1 MRECVMSTIS
11 KRQKSRRRLAA
22 YSFLSNI
29 SLDGTHRDTKIGI
42 YNLSLQTD
50 FLKYSSESPKSINS
64 GSQNS
69 AKKHVSVKTDP
80 QNDRLNRIA
89 ISEEKLQAYG
99 PQSSTSPRERV
110 HSFVSETKSKFL
122 NTKRKPVL
130 HERSQVQYNSVESLG
145 LCSRHTSSTLSDG
158 SCSGLEVRFYKSLRN
173 VQDDRVVLLS
183 SNKVPYLIF
192 SCLPYVRQAN
202 SRADNKQENI
212 RRRQA
217 SGNRPLSAINDEAD
231 PLNLLAALGYRLYDG
246 QEVSYSGL
254 LSSFQ
259 SNAQV
264 KYKIR
269 DTDHLSIPCPH
280 MSRCHSFDPAI
291 SNVHY
296 SKMSSS
302 PPCGFDRAMD
312 WSESKFCHHTCLV
325 TYTPNLL
332 DDPELVTGK
341 HSTVLTFSS
350 YISSIIDYVKPSD
363 LKKELNEKF
372 KERFPQIHLT
382 LSKLRSLKRE
392 MLKITHHECG
402 IDLLTVAQAYVF
414 FEKLILKMLINKHN
428 RKPCAAACLL
438 LSAKLND
445 VKGNDLKNLI
455 ERMESGFRLNH
466 RELISCEFGVLVAL
480 EFSLHLPTWEIFPHY
495 QRLLYES

>member
-1 MRECVMSTIS
+1 MSTVS

-42 YNLSLQTD
+42 YNLSLQGD
-50 FLKYSSESPKSINS
+50 FVKCNV
-64 GSQNS
+64 
-69 AKKHVSVKTDP
+69 AVKTTVNSVLP
-80 QNDRLNRIA
+80 ANINIVRKPALQHEHLNRNAVSDEI
-89 ISEEKLQAYG
+89 LQICSGQNAG
-99 PQSSTSPRERV
+99 TSPRERV

-122 NTKRKPVL
+122 SSKKKPV
-130 HERSQVQYNSVESLG
+130 HELTQAPYPSVESLG
-145 LCSRHTSSTLSDG
+145 LCSRHTSSSLSDTSYAG
-158 SCSGLEVRFYKSLRN
+158 GLEVRFCKSLRD
-173 VQDDRVVLLS
+173 VQDERIVLLS
-183 SNKVPYLIF
+183 TNRVPYIVF
-192 SCLPYVRQAN
+192 SCLPYVKQSSN
-202 SRADNKQENI
+202 SRSDFKQDGN

-217 SGNRPLSAINDEAD
+217 SGNRPLSSINDECD
-231 PLNLLAALGYRLYDG
+231 PLNLLAALGYKVLEG
-246 QEVSYSGL
+246 QEVSFSGL
-254 LSSFQ
+254 LSSI
-259 SNAQV
+259 STNAQV
-264 KYKIR
+264 KFR
-269 DTDHLSIPCPH
+269 FQDGDFLSVPCPH
-280 MSRCHSFDPAI
+280 MSRCHSFDPVA

-296 SKMSSS
+296 TKQPNS
-302 PPCGFDRAMD
+302 PPFNYDRGFE
-312 WSESKFCHHTCLV
+312 WSDSKFCHHTCLL

-341 HSTVLTFSS
+341 HNTVLTFSS

-392 MLKITHHECG
+392 MLKITHYECG

-414 FEKLILKMLINKHN
+414 FEKLILKRLINKQN

-445 VKGNDLKNLI
+445 VKGNDLKTLI
-455 ERMESGFRLNH
+455 EKMESGFRLNH
-466 RELISCEFGVLVAL
+466 KDLISCEFGVLVAL

-495 QRLLYES
+495 QRLLYEA

>member
-1 MRECVMSTIS
+1 MSTVS

-50 FLKYSSESPKSINS
+50 FLKCSVPPVKPHNPAPI
-64 GSQNS
+64 QNNI
-69 AKKHVSVKTDP
+69 KKNVLLQADL
-80 QNDRLNRIA
+80 QNERLTRIA
-89 ISEEKLQAYG
+89 VSEEKIQVVG
-99 PQSSTSPRERV
+99 CQHTGHSSRERDI
-110 HSFVSETKSKFL
+110 SFVAETKFKFL
-122 NTKRKPVL
+122 SSKRKPTF
-130 HERSQVQYNSVESLG
+130 HERDQTQYNSVESLG
-145 LCSRHTSSTLSDG
+145 LCSKHTSSTLSDS
-158 SCSGLEVRFYKSLRN
+158 SCPSGLEVRFYKSL
-173 VQDDRVVLLS
+173 QDSHDDRIVLLS
-183 SNKVPYLIF
+183 TNRVPYVVF
-192 SCLPYVRQAN
+192 SCLPFSKQNTSTR
-202 SRADNKQENI
+202 SDSKQENN
-212 RRRQA
+212 RKRQA
-217 SGNRPLSAINDEAD
+217 SGNRPLSAVNDEFD
-231 PLNLLAALGYRLYDG
+231 PLNLLAALGYRLHDG

-254 LSSFQ
+254 LSSFPR
-259 SNAQV
+259 NAQI
-264 KYKIR
+264 KYKVR
-269 DTDHLSIPCPH
+269 DTDHLTIPCPH

-296 SKMSSS
+296 IKQPST
-302 PPCGFDRAMD
+302 PPSTYDKTFD
-312 WSESKFCHHTCLV
+312 WSDSKFCHHTCLV

-372 KERFPQIHLT
+372 RERFPQIHLT

-445 VKGNDLKNLI
+445 VKGADLKNLI
-455 ERMESGFRLNH
+455 EKMESGFRLNH
-466 RELISCEFGVLVAL
+466 RDLINCEFGVLVAL
-480 EFSLHLPTWEIFPHY
+480 EFCLHLPTWEIFPHY